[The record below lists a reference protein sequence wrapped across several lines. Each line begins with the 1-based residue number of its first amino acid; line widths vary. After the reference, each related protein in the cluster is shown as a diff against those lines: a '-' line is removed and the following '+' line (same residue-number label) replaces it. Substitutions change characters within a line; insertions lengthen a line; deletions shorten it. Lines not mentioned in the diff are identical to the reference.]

1 MAEVVIVGGNYFAGE
16 STRNNQSIFDVNDTS
31 HCRSFGTYQIAGY
44 LRANG
49 ITCQV
54 IEYSQLMDELE
65 LQRFVR
71 KFLPKDKSKRSI
83 LGISTTFF
91 TYVEGQFPVVI
102 LALIKKIKEEYP
114 NVKVVAGGA
123 STASI
128 QQVPNMLDYS
138 IHSYAEDSTLELFS
152 ALLGKTPMPLKFKMT
167 TIIDQE
173 NSVFDITTSSHRFV
187 KEDCI
192 RQGETLPL
200 EISRGCIFKCA
211 FCRYRYTGKKKNDY
225 IRQNEFVKAELL
237 YNYENFGTTN
247 YYILDD
253 TFNETPDK
261 VESFYKMT
269 QELPFKIQYF
279 AYIRADLVHRFP
291 ETATWLME
299 SGLTG
304 AIFGIETFG
313 PKSSNLVAKA
323 WSGKHGKE
331 FLQKLKQEIWK
342 DRVSINVNMI
352 IGLPPDN
359 LKDYMEW
366 TTWAADVGID
376 NLSWHVFSFSP
387 HGDRLS
393 EIEKYPEKYGF
404 ILHKNGDWHNG
415 IYDRNEAFRM
425 YDTIRRNPRKP
436 KQIAAYSLMECLAF
450 YPKEKMM
457 TLPYPSYKNDL
468 IIKRKRYYKQYIDML
483 KALPESD

>member
-1 MAEVVIVGGNYFAGE
+1 MAEVVIVGGNYFTGE
-16 STRNNQSIFDVNDTS
+16 ATRKNQTIFDVNDKS
-31 HCRSFGTYQIAGY
+31 QCRSFGMYQIAGH
-44 LRANG
+44 LRNNN

-54 IEYSQLMDELE
+54 IEYSQLMDDLE
-65 LQRFVR
+65 LQRFVI
-71 KFLPKDKSKRSI
+71 KFLPKDKNKKSI

-91 TYVEGQFPVVI
+91 TFVDGYLPHNI
-102 LALIKKIKEEYP
+102 LALIKAIKLSFP
-114 NVKVVAGGA
+114 NVVVVAGGA
-123 STASI
+123 STTAI
-128 QQVPNMLDYS
+128 LQTPNMIDYS
-138 IHSYAEDSTLELFS
+138 IHSYAEDSTLELFNG
-152 ALLGKTPMPLKFKMT
+152 LLGKTPIPLKFKMT

-173 NSVFDITTSSHRFV
+173 NTIFDITTSSHRFV

-192 RQGETLPL
+192 RPNETLPL

-225 IRQNEFVKAELL
+225 IRQNEYVKQELL

-291 ETATWLME
+291 ETAIWLRD

-313 PKSSNLVAKA
+313 PESSKLVAKA
-323 WSGKHGKE
+323 WSGKHGQE
-331 FLQKLKQEIWK
+331 FLEKLKKEIWK
-342 DRVSINVNMI
+342 DQVSINMNMI

-359 LKDYMEW
+359 LDDYNRW
-366 TTWAADVGID
+366 QKWASETGID
-376 NLSWHVFSFSP
+376 SVTWHVFSFSP
-387 HGDRLS
+387 IGERLS

-404 ILHKNGDWHNG
+404 TLYENGGWHNG
-415 IYDRNEAFRM
+415 IYNRGQAFVM
-425 YDTIRRNPRKP
+425 YDTLRRSPFRSTK
-436 KQIAAYSLMECLAF
+436 IAAYTLLECLAF
-450 YPKEKMM
+450 LPKRTLMK
-457 TLPYPSYKNDL
+457 LPYSNYKNDL
-468 IIKRKRYYKQYIDML
+468 IIKRKRYHTQYLNLL
-483 KALPESD
+483 KALPEAE